1 MIKTEKEALIY
12 FAEALLRNLDNVD
25 FTTCCLQMERQDG
38 VTGFSAM
45 FKDANEHKTSLRIDK
60 RSELCEVIRDLY
72 TITQT
77 QPPIHR
83 DWNKA
88 VFTLYPDGK
97 ADMEYIWDAEMQA
110 EIDKYNEE
118 AKRKRNKGK
127 K

>member
-1 MIKTEKEALIY
+1 MTEKDILIEFANALHKAIPQGMNFLRCSLSIERQEGMTGIEATVV
-12 FAEALLRNLDNVD
+12 NSDNEIDWIDVD
-25 FTTCCLQMERQDG
+25 FDYD
-38 VTGFSAM
+38 SAI
-45 FKDANEHKTSLRIDK
+45 NN
-60 RSELCEVIRDLY
+60 LY

-77 QPPIHR
+77 QPPIHK

-110 EIDKYNEE
+110 EINKYNEE